1 MKVFLGI
8 DWGGTYIKAAVV
20 DSKGK
25 IHSKKVF
32 ASEELRKK
40 KAFIGTLKSLVADLR
55 RFNIKGVGIGAPGI
69 INIRRGFVYYLPN
82 IRGWE
87 NFPLKAVLEK
97 ELHLPVFQLPMSL
110 WEEWRLFHPLTNF
123 L

>member
-8 DWGGTYIKAAVV
+8 DWGGTYIKAAVL

-40 KAFIGTLKSLVADLR
+40 KTINVKLNSMWADLKKIKINKYLSLR
-55 RFNIKGVGIGAPGI
+55 DVIKNISLKIKPIFNE
-69 INIRRGFVYYLPN
+69 INQ
-82 IRGWE
+82 
-87 NFPLKAVLEK
+87 EK
-97 ELHLPVFQLPMSL
+97 KVQ
-110 WEEWRLFHPLTNF
+110 N
-123 L
+123 